1 MFCDIP
7 PDILQWSRDMLSSMH
22 LSFPSEGSP
31 HTLASML
38 AYLMQYEICAIDLGG

>member
-7 PDILQWSRDMLSSMH
+7 PDILQWSSDMLSSMH

-31 HTLASML
+31 HSLASVIKKKT
-38 AYLMQYEICAIDLGG
+38 AYIYACLLDAV